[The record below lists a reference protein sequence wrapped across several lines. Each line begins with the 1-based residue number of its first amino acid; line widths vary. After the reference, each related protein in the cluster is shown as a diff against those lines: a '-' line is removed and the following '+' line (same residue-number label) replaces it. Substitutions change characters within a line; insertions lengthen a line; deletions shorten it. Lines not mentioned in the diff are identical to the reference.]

1 MQTHASLYPLHAKTS
16 QLDTTDSGLE
26 SYLYY
31 CTLCDETLVCSRR
44 LINPQKIQLAFD
56 NSCPGCSFDLDRVL
70 GCQPSVLPPG
80 RRLLTNLRCENAQV
94 LAEPEDSQD
103 KRAPRDLGLSTRIGG
118 DLTTGIDSIDKILVL
133 KKGQMVALHGEPSHA
148 LSLLLCV
155 RAILPA
161 PRGLGSS
168 VVFIDAGNVYDSYSI
183 SQHAINL
190 GLELANVRENIHL
203 SRAFTHHQV
212 HNLITEKLA
221 PTLNEYNAS
230 VAVVS
235 DITALFC
242 DPDVRDK
249 REALDAFRKS
259 ILFLAK
265 TASNKNRIV
274 IVTDLKTRDKK
285 MKDALD
291 QTAHISC
298 SLEDMEA
305 YTQLTVTRHPFI
317 LEKSEAIDLDLGTLT
332 AYLQ

>member
-1 MQTHASLYPLHAKTS
+1 MQTHAFLDPLHAKTW
-16 QLDTTDSGLE
+16 QLDIAVNGLE
-26 SYLYY
+26 GYLYY

-56 NSCPGCSFDLDRVL
+56 NSCPGCSFELDRVL
-70 GCQPSVLPPG
+70 GCQPSVLPSG
-80 RRLLTNLRCENAQV
+80 RRLLTSLRCENARI
-94 LAEPEDSQD
+94 LAEPEDLLSKPD
-103 KRAPRDLGLSTRIGG
+103 HRALALSTRIGG
-118 DLTTGIDSIDKILVL
+118 DLTTGVDSVDKVLVL

-168 VVFIDAGNVYDSYSI
+168 VVFIDAGNVYDSYAI

-190 GLELANVRENIHL
+190 GLELANVSESIHL

-212 HNLITEKLA
+212 HNLITNKLA
-221 PTLNEYNAS
+221 PALNEYNAS

-235 DITALFC
+235 DIAALFC
-242 DPDVRDK
+242 DPDVRDM
-249 REALDAFRKS
+249 RESIDTFRKS
-259 ILFLAK
+259 IRFLAK
-265 TASNKNRIV
+265 TATNMNRIV

-291 QTAHISC
+291 QTAHISY
-298 SLEDMEA
+298 SLKNKEA
-305 YTQLTVTRHPFI
+305 YTQLTVTRHPFTP
-317 LEKSEAIDLDLGTLT
+317 EKHEGLDLDLGTLSG
-332 AYLQ
+332 YLH

>member
-1 MQTHASLYPLHAKTS
+1 
-16 QLDTTDSGLE
+16 
-26 SYLYY
+26 
-31 CTLCDETLVCSRR
+31 
-44 LINPQKIQLAFD
+44 
-56 NSCPGCSFDLDRVL
+56 
-70 GCQPSVLPPG
+70 
-80 RRLLTNLRCENAQV
+80 LTNLQCENAQI

-103 KRAPRDLGLSTRIGG
+103 KTAPRALGLSTRIEA
-118 DLTTGIDSIDKILVL
+118 DLTTGIDSIDKMLVL

-168 VVFIDAGNVYDSYSI
+168 VVFIDAGNICDSYSI
-183 SQHAINL
+183 SQHVINL
-190 GLELANVRENIHL
+190 GLELSNVSKKIHL

-212 HNLITEKLA
+212 HNLITDKLA
-221 PTLNEYNAS
+221 PSLNEYNAS

-249 REALDAFRKS
+249 RESLDTFRES
-259 ILFLAK
+259 VRFLAK
-265 TASNKNRIV
+265 TASNMNRIV

-298 SLEDMEA
+298 GLEDMKPF
-305 YTQLTVTRHPFI
+305 TQVTVTRHPSSKK
-317 LEKSEAIDLDLGTLT
+317 EGEAIDLDLVRLT
-332 AYLQ
+332 GYLH